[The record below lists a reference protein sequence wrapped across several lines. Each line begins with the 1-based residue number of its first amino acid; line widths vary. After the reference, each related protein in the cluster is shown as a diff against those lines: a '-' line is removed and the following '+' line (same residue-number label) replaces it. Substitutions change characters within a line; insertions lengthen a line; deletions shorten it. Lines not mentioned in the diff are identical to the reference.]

1 MQFFCLLQSF
11 VRRRFERRWFR
22 EKGRTCRKRVGGRV
36 GEKCVT
42 HSYFLRPPV
51 HKIII
56 MIIIIIIFIN

>member
-36 GEKCVT
+36 GENA
-42 HSYFLRPPV
+42 LR
-51 HKIII
+51 IR
-56 MIIIIIIFIN
+56 IF